1 MKFLTALILCTLL
14 YSCSSNG
21 SWRTASRKSANIAPK
36 PADLNESIVQI
47 YGARAFSW
55 RGYFG
60 IHPWVSWKKKEEKE
74 YTVAQVIGW
83 NLRRGPTSVSVK
95 NDLPDRYWYGNKPEI
110 LQTIRGSEADKI
122 IDHLKGLIKK
132 YTRGG
137 TYVVFPG
144 PNSNT
149 FVDYLIRNTKELTVE
164 LPPTAIGK
172 DFLADSILFAKSPG
186 GYGFQFSLYG
196 LLGLTM
202 GVSEGIEVNIL
213 GLVFGIDFLR
223 PALKLPIIGRLGFS
237 DAPL

>member
-1 MKFLTALILCTLL
+1 MKILTTLL
-14 YSCSSNG
+14 LISILTSCSSNG

-36 PADLNESIVQI
+36 AEDLKESIIQI
-47 YGARAFSW
+47 YAARAYSW

-95 NDLPDRYWYGNKPEI
+95 NDLPDRHWYGSKPYLI
-110 LQTIRGSEADKI
+110 QTIRGEKADKV
-122 IDHLKGLIKK
+122 IDHIKALIGK

-149 FVDYLIRNTKELTVE
+149 FVDYLIRNTKEFSVE
-164 LPPTAIGK
+164 LPATAIGK
-172 DFLADSILFAKSPG
+172 DFLADSMFLDISPG
-186 GYGFQFSLYG
+186 GYGFQFSIYG

-202 GVSEGIEVNIL
+202 GVSEGVEVNL
-213 GLVFGIDFLR
+213 FGLVFGIDFLR
-223 PALKLPIIGRLGFS
+223 PALKLPLIGRLGFP

>member
-1 MKFLTALILCTLL
+1 ML
-14 YSCSSNG
+14 SNCSSNG

-36 PADLNESIVQI
+36 PSDLKESIIQI
-47 YGARAFSW
+47 YGARAYSW

-60 IHPWVSWKKKEEKE
+60 IHPWVSWKKKDESE

-83 NLRRGPTSVSVK
+83 QLRRSKTSVSVE
-95 NDLPDRYWYGNKPEI
+95 NDLPDRHWYGSKPTV
-110 LQTIRGSEADKI
+110 LQTIRGEEADKV
-122 IDHLKGLIKK
+122 IDHIKGLIQK

-164 LPPTAIGK
+164 LPPTAVGK
-172 DFLADSILFAKSPG
+172 DFLSDSILFDKSPG
-186 GYGFQFSLYG
+186 GYGFQFSIYG

-223 PALKLPIIGRLGFS
+223 PALKLPLIGRLGFP

>member
-1 MKFLTALILCTLL
+1 MKILALILLFSLT
-14 YSCSSNG
+14 SCSSNG

-36 PADLNESIVQI
+36 AEELKESILQV
-47 YGARAFSW
+47 YGARAYSW

-60 IHPWVSWKKKEEKE
+60 IHPWISWKKKDEKE

-95 NDLPDRYWYGNKPEI
+95 KDLPDRHWYGSKPEL
-110 LQTIRGSEADKI
+110 LQTIRGEEADKV
-122 IDHLKGLIKK
+122 IDHIIKLIEK
-132 YTRGG
+132 YPRGG

-149 FVDYLIRNTKELTVE
+149 FIDYIIRNTKELSVE
-164 LPPTAIGK
+164 LPATAIGK
-172 DFLADSILFAKSPG
+172 DFLADSILFDKSPG

-223 PALKLPIIGRLGFS
+223 PALKLPIIGRLGFK